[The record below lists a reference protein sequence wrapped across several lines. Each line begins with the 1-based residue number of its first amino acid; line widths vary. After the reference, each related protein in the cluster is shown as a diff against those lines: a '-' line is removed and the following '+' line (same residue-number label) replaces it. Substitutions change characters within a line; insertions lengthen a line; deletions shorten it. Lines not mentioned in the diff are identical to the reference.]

1 MDCKHIEELLPAYA
15 LNALGEEE
23 VSLVEAHLE
32 GCPWCPA
39 LLREHLQVSASLS
52 LLAQPSE
59 PPPGLKE
66 KTMRRAGKGLRHRP
80 EPWRPRFSL
89 GGRLALAGATSLA
102 VASLATVIAL
112 NVYMTNQL
120 HDLDRENSRLA
131 GQVLSLAGEEQN
143 LRTALLTQM
152 ESVEQESS
160 RLAVQL
166 SSLSDEDK
174 KLSDMFME
182 QRSMNY
188 IMAAP
193 DRQVYSLQAN
203 KEARAEGMLMVA
215 LKSGTGVLVAK
226 GLQPSSGKRGY
237 YVWLRKDGERIA
249 AGHLSVDET
258 GWGTLT
264 LWPEQPITVFQHIWV
279 TEDDADEAA
288 KPVLWGSIVPR

>member
-1 MDCKHIEELLPAYA
+1 MDCKYIEELLPAYA

-23 VSLVEAHLE
+23 ASLVEKHLD

-39 LLREHLQVSASLS
+39 LLREHLLVTASLS
-52 LLAQPSE
+52 LLAEPSE
-59 PPPGLKE
+59 PPRALKE
-66 KTMRRAGKGLRHRP
+66 KTMRRAAKELRHRP
-80 EPWRPRFSL
+80 EPWRRFSF
-89 GGRLALAGATSLA
+89 GSRLALAGAASLA
-102 VASLATVIAL
+102 VAALATVIAL
-112 NVYMTNQL
+112 NIHMTIQL
-120 HDLDRENSRLA
+120 DDLDRENSRLA
-131 GQVLSLAGEEQN
+131 GQVLSLASEEQS
-143 LRTALLTQM
+143 LRATLLAQM

-166 SSLSDEDK
+166 SSLSKEDK
-174 KLSDMFME
+174 KLSDMLME

-203 KEARAEGMLMVA
+203 ETEARAEGMLMVA
-215 LKSGTGVLVAK
+215 LKSGRGVLVAK
-226 GLQPSSGKRGY
+226 GLKPSSGKRGY

-249 AGHLSVDET
+249 AGHLTVDET

-279 TEDDADEAA
+279 TEDDGDEAA